1 MLSKS
6 RAEGWNPEEGTGKV
20 RAGVLAGGDKV
31 DKLIKMI

>member
-1 MLSKS
+1 MLEKS
-6 RAEGWNPEEGTGKV
+6 RAEGWNPEAGEGKV